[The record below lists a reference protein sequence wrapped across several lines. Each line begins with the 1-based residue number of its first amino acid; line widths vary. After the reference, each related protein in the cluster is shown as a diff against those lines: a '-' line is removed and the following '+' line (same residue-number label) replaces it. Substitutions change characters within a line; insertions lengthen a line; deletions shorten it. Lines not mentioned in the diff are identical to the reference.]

1 MLAVAAVKSSC
12 KQRANGT
19 PSIGTGNHS
28 ECEFEQSAVGTTT
41 AADAVD
47 GLWAG
52 WRAASL

>member
-1 MLAVAAVKSSC
+1 VKSSC

-41 AADAVD
+41 AADAVN